1 MPCLVKILKKAS
13 DKKFVYLLTKVL
25 DPCSPSPSLDLVRK
39 KQNSLKTIWLNVALL
54 KILKSQFGNH

>member
-13 DKKFVYLLTKVL
+13 DKKFVYLLAKVL

-54 KILKSQFGNH
+54 